1 MDETSFE
8 GALASSRML
17 PALTEANRTFWQAGR
32 EGKLM
37 LQRCGDCDRFVSP
50 TADAC
55 PGCAGELA
63 YEQVS
68 GRGRVFTFT
77 VTHQPYN
84 PAVPVPYVVALVELD
99 EQEGL
104 RLFTNVIGIE
114 PERVRIG
121 LEVEVRFEDHGEIFV
136 PVFAPAA

>member
-8 GALASSRML
+8 EALASSRIL
-17 PALTEANRTFWQAGR
+17 PELTERNRTFWMAGR

-37 LQRCGDCDRFVSP
+37 LQRCASCRRFTSP
-50 TADAC
+50 PAGSC
-55 PGCAGELA
+55 PSCGGELA

-68 GRGRVFTFT
+68 GRGRVFSFT
-77 VTHQPYN
+77 ITHQPYN

-99 EQEGL
+99 DQEGL
-104 RLFTNVIGIE
+104 RLFTNLIAIE
-114 PERVRIG
+114 PADVRIG

-136 PVFAPAA
+136 PVFAPLA